1 MKSLVCIA
9 ILAMAAP
16 LSLAQTKSGEAARA
30 SPVEQEIIDLELER
44 LKAFARDDKATFE
57 RLVTDDLTMTH
68 SSGDVANKAELMA
81 VMRPSTPERPLPALS
96 IEDVKVRVHGDAAV
110 MTGSLVETARDGRRV
125 VVLRFTNTYLK
136 QKGRWRMSAGQ
147 LTTLSRERASIKLD
161 PKSYDAYVGQY
172 RNPAGRIL
180 NVVREGDKLIAEVGG
195 QREELFPASEAQ
207 FFLKDAD
214 VLLVFVKDEQGR
226 VIRLINRRPN
236 GDVIQEEKI
245 K

>member
-1 MKSLVCIA
+1 MKSLPYIA
-9 ILAMAAP
+9 LLVIAAP
-16 LSLAQTKSGEAARA
+16 LSFAQTKSSEAIST
-30 SPVEQEIIDLELER
+30 SPLEREIIELEQER
-44 LKAFARDDKATFE
+44 LKAFARDDKATFD

-68 SSGDVANKAELMA
+68 SSGEVANKAEVMA

-96 IEDVKVRVHGDAAV
+96 TEAVQVRVYGDAAV
-110 MTGSLVETARDGRRV
+110 MTGRLVETARDGRRV
-125 VVLRFTNTYLK
+125 VVLSFTNTYIK
-136 QKGRWRMSAGQ
+136 QKERWRMSAGQ
-147 LTTLSRERASIKLD
+147 LTTLSRERATIKSD

-180 NVVREGDKLIAEVGG
+180 NVVREGDKLMAEVGG
-195 QREELFPASEAQ
+195 RKEELFPAAESQ
-207 FFLKDAD
+207 FFIRAAD